1 MADADEFGRRPDGA
15 ASVNILFRFLRKKK
29 PCYRCGG
36 TASVQYMAIDYCS
49 ICCEVIV
56 RMLPIV
62 GMGGQYGFPGA
73 SGYLEFPALE
83 KKES

>member
-1 MADADEFGRRPDGA
+1 MADADLGGDRRDGTA
-15 ASVNILFRFLRKKK
+15 AVNPFRFLRRKK

-36 TASVQYMAIDYCS
+36 TASVQFMAIDYCS
-49 ICCEVIV
+49 ICREVIV
-56 RMLPIV
+56 RMMPIV

-73 SGYLEFPALE
+73 AGYLEFPAVE